1 MMLKSMSP
9 WARVTFR
16 IRQRLLD
23 VLVALSLAF
32 LVWLYTRSR
41 DQEVLDRVP
50 IPVQIQLA
58 KPYAGNYDLEVNGH
72 SRVAVSF
79 SGPPSRVRELRRR
92 LQRGLVQI
100 AVNLTVP
107 EERQN
112 DASYRDSVRID
123 VDDIPVPPG
132 VAAVV
137 AEESTTIPY
146 TVRRLVERI
155 LPVRLDY
162 AGETRI
168 SQIKVEPATVTVRG
182 PKDILDRIWSISTM
196 PYALS
201 QTPDASATNNSI
213 RGEVSLVSELE
224 GRPLQTTPR
233 SVSFNFRIRPRQ
245 KTFEVTGVPVRFL
258 CPPNYPFRARFA
270 PDHPGKVNLR
280 LQGPAGEEAPPV
292 TAFVDLTS
300 GTFGKG
306 RNLEPVR
313 LQLPKE
319 FALAQE
325 TPPLVSFILEPIE
338 RPASASHDADE

>member
-1 MMLKSMSP
+1 MMLKSMTPSQRF
-9 WARVTFR
+9 AFR
-16 IRQRLLD
+16 IRQRLLE

-41 DQEVLDRVP
+41 DQEILDRVP

-58 KPYAGNYDLEVNGH
+58 KPYAGTYDLEVNGH

-79 SGPPSRVRELRRR
+79 SGPPSRIRELRRR
-92 LQRGLVQI
+92 LQRGLVQLS
-100 AVNLTVP
+100 VNITVP
-107 EERQN
+107 DERQN
-112 DASYRDSVRID
+112 DASYRDSIRVD
-123 VDDIPVPPG
+123 PDDIPVPPG

-137 AEESTTIPY
+137 AEESTNIPY
-146 TVRRLVERI
+146 TVHRLVERI

-168 SQIKVEPATVTVRG
+168 SQIKMEPATVTVRG

-201 QTPDASATNNSI
+201 QTADASAGTHLI

-224 GRPLQTTPR
+224 GRPLQTTPK
-233 SVSFNFRIRPRQ
+233 SVAFSFHIRPRQ
-245 KTFEVTGVPVRFL
+245 KTYELTEVPVRFL
-258 CPPNYPFRARFA
+258 CPPNSPFRARFA
-270 PDHPGKVNLR
+270 PDHPGKVKLR

-292 TAFVDLTS
+292 IAFIDLTA
-300 GTFGKG
+300 GTFGRG
-306 RNLEPVR
+306 RNLEPIR

-319 FALAQE
+319 FTLAQE
-325 TPPLVSFILEPIE
+325 TPPLVSFILEPVE
-338 RPASASHDADE
+338 PTAAVSTGD

>member
-1 MMLKSMSP
+1 MMLRSMTP
-9 WARVTFR
+9 GQRFAFR
-16 IRQRLLD
+16 MRQRLLE

-79 SGPPSRVRELRRR
+79 SGPPSRIRELRRR
-92 LQRGLVQI
+92 LLRGLVQLS
-100 AVNLTVP
+100 VTLTVP

-112 DASYRDSVRID
+112 DASYRDSVRVD
-123 VDDIPVPPG
+123 TDDIPVPPG
-132 VAAVV
+132 VAAVA

-146 TVRRLVERI
+146 TIRRLAERI
-155 LPVRLDY
+155 LPVHLDY

-168 SQIKVEPATVTVRG
+168 SQIKIEPATVTVRG

-201 QTPDASATNNSI
+201 QTPDASAGNNTV

-224 GRPLQTTPR
+224 GRPLQTTPK
-233 SVSFNFRIRPRQ
+233 SVAFSFRVRPRQ
-245 KTFEVTGVPVRFL
+245 KTYEVTDVPVRFL
-258 CPPNYPFRARFA
+258 CPPHYAFRPRFA
-270 PDHPGKVNLR
+270 RDHSGKVNLR
-280 LQGPAGEEAPPV
+280 VQGPAGEESPPV
-292 TAFVDLTS
+292 VAFVDLTS
-300 GTFGKG
+300 GTFGRG

-319 FALAQE
+319 FTLVQE
-325 TPPLVSFILEPIE
+325 TPPLVSFILEPVE
-338 RPASASHDADE
+338 PSAKGSTTD